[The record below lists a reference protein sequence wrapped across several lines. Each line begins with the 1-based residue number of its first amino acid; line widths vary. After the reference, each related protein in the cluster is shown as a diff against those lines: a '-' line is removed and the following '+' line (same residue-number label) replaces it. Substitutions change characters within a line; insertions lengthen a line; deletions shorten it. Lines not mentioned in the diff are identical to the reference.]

1 MPMYD
6 IEERKTTRTNLV
18 LCAAISL
25 GIVVW
30 IAVDL
35 AMGKAIDAFIISRAV
50 FVVLLTIYYILKYK
64 YW

>member
-1 MPMYD
+1 MYD

-35 AMGKAIDAFIISRAV
+35 SMGKAIDAFIISRAV
-50 FVVLLTIYYILKYK
+50 FVVLLTIYYIFKYK
-64 YW
+64 YR